1 MPESPVGLVDNRFP
15 LCYEIGEGY
24 AYQDNRCH
32 EREGDLMSEK
42 IVNGVNVTAVEDTVK
57 AIEGQPDIANFK
69 FRISNKWISGGH
81 NHSTVGDF
89 FGANQENAHEKTHEL
104 DADEPPILAG
114 EDKGPNPVEHLLN
127 ALAACLTTT
136 LVYHAAI
143 RGIRIE
149 ELESEL
155 EGDIDLRGFLGLSRD
170 VRRGYENIRVN
181 FKVKTEA
188 ENIEKLKA
196 LSKLS
201 PVFDVTSNGTKVDV
215 SIERK

>member
-114 EDKGPNPVEHLLN
+114 TDRGANPVEHLLN
-127 ALAACLTTT
+127 ALAACLK
-136 LVYHAAI
+136 
-143 RGIRIE
+143 R
-149 ELESEL
+149 SWNPS
-155 EGDIDLRGFLGLSRD
+155 LRGTSTSGAS
-170 VRRGYENIRVN
+170 
-181 FKVKTEA
+181 
-188 ENIEKLKA
+188 
-196 LSKLS
+196 S
-201 PVFDVTSNGTKVDV
+201 VFPGT
-215 SIERK
+215 